1 MQIVFFVKYP
11 LLFSVNINEQIYKNK
26 TIYKISYR
34 LMISQFS
41 TITMLVTAPAHLE
54 WAHKKS
60 TIREKLTSELCFIS

>member
-34 LMISQFS
+34 LMISQFY
-41 TITMLVTAPAHLE
+41 TIAMLATAPTHLE

-60 TIREKLTSELCFIS
+60 TIREN